1 MIELVSRYLWRAWRT
16 LGIPTAI
23 EPVDEVREG
32 IIDPEALIV
41 LTLRYE
47 PDARMLENVAAWSTA
62 NADLLLT
69 QKLAFLMAQKR
80 LSASH
85 VSDSRASELSSLPT
99 KLRKALGIRGSG
111 SPRRVSARISK
122 LAPRSA
128 IAESSH
134 VLFNRLL
141 YGVSA
146 RADIIAAHEIRG
158 LDVSG
163 AELAQLLAID
173 ASTVSRVRK
182 DLRDCGVLDD
192 KGLHIGKRRFPAYF
206 VSARTVSALPRLLDA
221 ARARDPSL
229 RKAMIPS
236 IDRRL
241 DALSYLILRN
251 GR

>member
-1 MIELVSRYLWRAWRT
+1 MSELVSHHLWRAWRT

-41 LTLRYE
+41 LTLHHD

-80 LSASH
+80 PSH

-111 SPRRVSARISK
+111 SPRRVFARISK

-158 LDVSG
+158 LEVSG